1 MYGNFIQL
9 KIRSRKFQAGNPDS
23 YSKFTNFS
31 PLPKTDNHTN
41 KKKTQHAIPI
51 SFDSTPKILPIN
63 IKKERVS
70 GYILSDNVETGF
82 IWIRTEANG
91 RLL

>member
-9 KIRSRKFQAGNPDS
+9 KIRFRKSLAGNPNS
-23 YSKFTNFS
+23 YSNFTNFS

-41 KKKTQHAIPI
+41 KKKTQHNIPI
-51 SFDSTPKILPIN
+51 SFDSTPTILPIN
-63 IKKERVS
+63 IKKGRVS
-70 GYILSDNVETGF
+70 GYVLSDNVETRF
-82 IWIRTEANG
+82 IWIRTGANG